1 MNLPANTSDRVEWID
16 AAKGIGIILVVL
28 GHIWLIGPG
37 QKIINSFHM
46 PLFFFLS
53 GYVFHFERYRDF
65 KQFLGSK
72 GTRILAPYFWFS
84 LITYFYWLLVERW
97 VSRNAI
103 SPFTTFVNIFRC
115 QGADRYLPHN
125 PALWFLPCLFVVEVL
140 FYCLAKNRNR
150 RNILGLLLVISVM
163 SYIIT
168 SLCPRNLP
176 WGMNVAL
183 TGIVFYGMG
192 FVLRRGD
199 VWLNS
204 SQRVLPLIFGST
216 AALGLFLALEN
227 TFVIM
232 AACIFGDYFYFYSAA
247 FLNITGIIAISVLLR
262 KTRWLVYLGRNSLTI
277 FALHFPIKRL
287 VVGFNC
293 LLFQLPLEEI
303 KASFLLSSIDA
314 LLTIL
319 LLLPFIHLVRT
330 QFPFILGQSR
340 G

>member
-1 MNLPANTSDRVEWID
+1 
-16 AAKGIGIILVVL
+16 
-28 GHIWLIGPG
+28 
-37 QKIINSFHM
+37 
-46 PLFFFLS
+46 
-53 GYVFHFERYRDF
+53 
-65 KQFLGSK
+65 
-72 GTRILAPYFWFS
+72 
-84 LITYFYWLLVERW
+84 
-97 VSRNAI
+97 
-103 SPFTTFVNIFRC
+103 
-115 QGADRYLPHN
+115 
-125 PALWFLPCLFVVEVL
+125 
-140 FYCLAKNRNR
+140 
-150 RNILGLLLVISVM
+150 
-163 SYIIT
+163 
-168 SLCPRNLP
+168 
-176 WGMNVAL
+176 MNVAL

-319 LLLPFIHLVRT
+319 LLLPFIYLVRT